1 MASEEKFTDR
11 CFGVIVRAGGAGE
24 QVGVATADGARGEPH
39 CCGCQIHRLIQDA
52 DVFQDQGV
60 GDCGVLPSKSPK
72 PCRQN
77 QQDLQI
83 LGGDTGSLAGSA
95 QECRDLG
102 SPTGQPTE
110 PVLLG
115 VV

>member
-1 MASEEKFTDR
+1 MLAAPEEKFTDR
-11 CFGVIVRAGGAGE
+11 CFGVIVGASDVCE
-24 QVGVATADGARGEPH
+24 QVGVATADGAWGETH
-39 CCGCQIHRLIQDA
+39 CCGGQIHGLIQDA

-60 GDCGVLPSKSPK
+60 GDCGVLPSKSLK

-95 QECRDLG
+95 QECRD
-102 SPTGQPTE
+102 
-110 PVLLG
+110 
-115 VV
+115 